1 MVKTCCIS
9 GCISGS
15 LKDCGIRSSQN
26 IKQTSIFGIPKDAT
40 LLAQWSSILNMTL
53 TKHHCICDYH
63 FKEEDIVKSR
73 KIDYSDGII
82 KEYELK
88 RWTLLPNGV
97 PVNLQPRQYDIEK
110 PTINVQKPF
119 QQLDNRINIR
129 KKPASTSIEK
139 ISPLPIKIRKIA
151 SSDDKHPQFISHKTS
166 LNSIP
171 DQLVDKMQIA
181 VNNVETR
188 FDAEQVFLNEI
199 DSNNTPKNIKELLD
213 SFLSVMPEYWYYIL
227 HDNQLVLVYTNPFRE
242 TEKLRVFIQDD
253 FSVMVSFK
261 KKRQLSLNL
270 KVTTSADLS
279 KLLEEVKRT
288 PVCEG
293 TGIEETSVSGN
304 YPGLILNNYKRLP
317 RNPRCFACRTLRD
330 RLFTKAARQCTA
342 ANKRYKSQIPLK
354 RLKNKCN
361 CLQKKVN
368 YHRMSY

>member
-199 DSNNTPKNIKELLD
+199 DSNN
-213 SFLSVMPEYWYYIL
+213 
-227 HDNQLVLVYTNPFRE
+227 
-242 TEKLRVFIQDD
+242 
-253 FSVMVSFK
+253 VSFK